1 MFKRM
6 VLTALVSCALIGTV
20 LALEYS
26 AEIVTRTKGMTMTSK
41 MYFSGDKIR
50 SESEQAGRKM
60 ISIIR
65 MDKKV
70 SWSLMPVQKM
80 YMEMAMPDDK
90 MMMGMTE
97 KAPGQVER
105 KKIGREKVNGVDC
118 DKYLVTSID
127 KTTGKKSSV
136 YMWLSGDNIPMRT
149 AAIDGSFV
157 SEIKNFSKGP
167 QPASLFE
174 VPAGYKKQVMPAIP
188 KGMPMMKGGK
198 IPADY
203 MKMMKQFK

>member
-6 VLTALVSCALIGTV
+6 VLTALVSCALIGSV

-26 AEIVTRTKGMTMTSK
+26 AEIVTKTKGMTMNSK

-65 MDKKV
+65 LDKKV
-70 SWSLMPVQKM
+70 SWSLMPAQKM

-97 KAPGQVER
+97 KAPGEVEK

-118 DKYLVTSID
+118 DKYIVTSIN
-127 KTTGKKSSV
+127 KATGRKNSV

-149 AAIDGSFV
+149 AALDGSFV
-157 SEIKNFSKGP
+157 SEIKNFNKGS
-167 QPASLFE
+167 QPGSLFE
-174 VPAGYKKQVMPAIP
+174 VPAGYTKRTMPMLP
-188 KGMPMMKGGK
+188 KGMMVPGKGK
-198 IPADY
+198 IDY